1 MHGIIKPQPTEK
13 LAEDRDWLSALRGW
27 AYRNKWF
34 VALVIV
40 PTLLTAVYYY
50 LIAADQYQSEAHFIV
65 RTAESSPTP
74 TSGFSQLLGLGGGAS
89 QSRSEAMS
97 VNDYLESQQAVNAL
111 NQRVN
116 LVERFRRSEADP
128 FTRLWFSQPTP
139 EMLRRYYG
147 KQVDVRYNQDTGI
160 TTIRVR
166 AFRPGDSFTIINQL
180 LQLGEARV
188 NALNRRSQE
197 DALKNARRQLAEAEE
212 ALLGIQGRL
221 TAFRQQRGDLD
232 PEGSGKAQIGLVATL
247 EGQLTAARA
256 QLNAMRGI
264 IAPTSPQF
272 VATAARVR
280 ALEAQVAGQAGR
292 LTAGGSAIAAR
303 LGNYQDL
310 QIRQDFAAKR
320 YEVAAANLEK
330 ARDAAMKQQL
340 YIVRVVDPNLPVKSE
355 FPERGKVLLT
365 VLLSLLIAY
374 GIGWLLVAGVRE
386 HSL

>member
-1 MHGIIKPQPTEK
+1 MHGIIKPQPTQDIV
-13 LAEDRDWLSALRGW
+13 EDRDWMSATRGW

-34 VALVIV
+34 VLLVLV

-65 RTAESSPTP
+65 RTADAAPTP
-74 TSGFSQLLGLGGGAS
+74 SSGFSQLLGLGGGTS

-97 VNDYLESQQAVNAL
+97 VNDYLESQQAVNTL
-111 NQRVN
+111 NQRVD

-128 FTRLWFSQPTP
+128 FTRLWFEEPTP

-147 KQVDVRYNQDTGI
+147 KQVDVLFNQETGI
-160 TTIRVR
+160 TTLRVR
-166 AFRPGDSFTIINQL
+166 SFRPNDSLAIINQL
-180 LQLGEARV
+180 LQLGEERV
-188 NALNRRSQE
+188 NMLNHRSQS
-197 DALKNARRQLAEAEE
+197 DALKNARRQLAEAEQG
-212 ALLGIQGRL
+212 LIGIQGRL

-247 EGQLTAARA
+247 EGQLAAARA
-256 QLNAMRGI
+256 QLNSMRGI
-264 IAPTSPQF
+264 IAPSSPQY
-272 VATAARVR
+272 VATSARVR
-280 ALEAQVAGQAGR
+280 ALEAQVAAQAGK
-292 LTAGGSAIAAR
+292 LTTGGGAIAAR

-310 QIRQDFAAKR
+310 QIRQEFAAKR